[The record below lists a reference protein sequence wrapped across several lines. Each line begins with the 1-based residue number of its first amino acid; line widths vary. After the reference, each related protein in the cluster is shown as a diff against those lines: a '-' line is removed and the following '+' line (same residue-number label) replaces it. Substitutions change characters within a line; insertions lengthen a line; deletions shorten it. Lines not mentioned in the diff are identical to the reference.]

1 MTCINTISQGLDL
14 KRLLLFFLLNSLL
27 SANDALYTEGKQ
39 LYFEKGCNGCHGI
52 KAEGM
57 TSYPALANRAKG
69 FLTYKLER
77 FRDKISDT
85 QIQEMMIPF
94 AVALSDKQIN
104 ALTHFL
110 NEFYDEQ
117 TEKYDIEFE
126 TWGDGGS

>member
-1 MTCINTISQGLDL
+1 M
-14 KRLLLFFLLNSLL
+14 KYLLFSFLLFAPLL
-27 SANDALYTEGKQ
+27 AESPLYEQGKQ

-69 FLTYKLER
+69 FLRYKLER
-77 FRDKISDT
+77 FRNKISDS

-94 AVALSDKQIN
+94 AKELSDAQID
-104 ALTHFL
+104 ALATFL

-117 TEKYDIEFE
+117 TEHYDIEFQTE
-126 TWGDGGS
+126 GDGGS

>member
-1 MTCINTISQGLDL
+1 MKVI
-14 KRLLLFFLLNSLL
+14 LLFLMIHTLLWSN
-27 SANDALYTEGKQ
+27 ATLYEKGKA

-69 FLTYKLER
+69 FLAYKLKR
-77 FRDKISDT
+77 FRDEISDT

-94 AVALSDKQIN
+94 AKELSDTQIN
-104 ALTHFL
+104 ELTTFL

>member
-1 MTCINTISQGLDL
+1 M
-14 KRLLLFFLLNSLL
+14 LLFFLLFMPLIAENSLY
-27 SANDALYTEGKQ
+27 DEGKQ
-39 LYFEKGCNGCHGI
+39 LYFQKGCNGCHGI

-77 FRDKISDT
+77 FRSKISDT

-94 AVALSDKQIN
+94 AKGLSDAQIN
-104 ALTHFL
+104 ALTTFL
-110 NEFYDEQ
+110 NEFYDVQ
-117 TEKYDIEFE
+117 TEKYDMEFE